1 MRGQLT
7 EIGICKNI
15 QQYDVQMTS
24 NYVILLIKFSLNVG
38 NDDYIILCNFDDLII
53 SGLEAEEGGLRTSP
67 PPPRPFP
74 VAGSKKLTGLNFLF
88 PSPIHAIWNRIPRST
103 SSPSQLC
110 KRIEI
115 LISD

>member
-24 NYVILLIKFSLNVG
+24 NYVILLIKLSLNVG
-38 NDDYIILCNFDDLII
+38 NDDFIILCNFDGLII

-67 PPPRPFP
+67 SPRPFP

-88 PSPIHAIWNRIPRST
+88 PRRYMRFGIAYRVPLVAQANYVRES
-103 SSPSQLC
+103 
-110 KRIEI
+110 KF
-115 LISD
+115 